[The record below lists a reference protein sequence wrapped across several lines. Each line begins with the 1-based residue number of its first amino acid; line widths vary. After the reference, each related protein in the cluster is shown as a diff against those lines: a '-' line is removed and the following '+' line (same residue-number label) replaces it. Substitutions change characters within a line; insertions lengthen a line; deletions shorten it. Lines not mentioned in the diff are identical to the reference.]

1 MADNYLSKI
10 GLEVEGVEVNAYIKD
25 ASARGLIAQEIADRS
40 ALIKTDGSGNT
51 IITTEKKITESAHDK
66 ETTITGTNS
75 THVDGANTVN
85 VGGAHTEVYG
95 STYDKTVTGKN
106 TVHYKGESEEIHKQ
120 PAKITAPDLTL
131 DIKNGLT
138 YSKPIVLNE
147 FFNYVNAKSLTGE
160 IYKILTAGTN
170 IADIGTGGG
179 DVTLDML
186 ATVEENLKALIPSFS
201 PANFIIDANLPYS
214 QAVSHNTVVNM
225 GYVDIPA
232 NCLYISSAIAECEIT
247 ETYTQGAYL
256 ELEAG
261 PNATD
266 MSQAKQ
272 RYSSNFYSPGIGS
285 RQYVTLN
292 NLQVYWSESG
302 VRLNY
307 LFRSNV
313 NCTVW
318 PVLQAIVIPFTGSK
332 TLPSISDTFQQYV
345 NARIATINAYL
356 NNSCDSFVG
365 IGDTHQNN
373 NYYSETM
380 IKNIIAKTGITKV
393 IHGGDILQAVK
404 ENKTAA
410 INEINSVLKRYQYDG
425 AVTYPLVGNHDYN
438 TGGGSITGNYKL
450 TDTEIDNV
458 FSNNSPS
465 FITKGNT
472 YYYYDNTKF
481 KTRYIFLNTGIE
493 GKLDETQL
501 SWFTR
506 AKDVSDGWRIMIFS
520 HIAIERAGKATST
533 SAINQYPC
541 VAQVTTA
548 LGNKASSVIAW
559 VCWHAHND
567 GNIVVNGVRI
577 ICLTCDVHGIDAT
590 SYSVQD
596 RTEGTINEQSF
607 NVLVID
613 HKNSKL
619 KIFRF
624 GAGWTNTI
632 GGDYSANDQE
642 FSF

>member
-1 MADNYLSKI
+1 MAENYVSSF
-10 GLEVEGVEVNAYIKD
+10 EVIAEGVPIEAVIKD
-25 ASARGLIAQEIADRS
+25 SGARSLVAQEIADRS
-40 ALIKTDGSGNT
+40 ALIKTDSSGNT
-51 IITTEKKITESAHDK
+51 LIITKKKITESAHDK
-66 ETTITGTNS
+66 ETTITNTNS
-75 THVDGANTVN
+75 MHVDGANTVN
-85 VGGAHTEVYG
+85 VGGSHTEVYG
-95 STYDKTVTGKN
+95 STYGKTVTGKN
-106 TVHYKGESEEIHKQ
+106 TVHYDGGSEEIHKQ

-138 YSKPIVLNE
+138 YSNPIPLNE
-147 FFNYVNAKSLTGE
+147 FFNYVNAKSITGD

-170 IADIGTGGG
+170 IGDIGTGGG

-201 PANFIIDANLPYS
+201 SANYLEANVPYS
-214 QAVSHNTVVNM
+214 QAVSPNAVTNM
-225 GYVDIPA
+225 GYIDIPA

-247 ETYTQGAYL
+247 GTYSTGAYL

-261 PNATD
+261 PNATA
-266 MSQAKQ
+266 MTQAKE
-272 RYSSNFYSPGIGS
+272 RYASNFYAPGIGS
-285 RQYVTLN
+285 KQYVTLN
-292 NLQVYWSESG
+292 NLQVYWSEEG

-307 LFRSNV
+307 LFRCNV
-313 NCTVW
+313 SCTVW
-318 PVLQAIVIPFTGSK
+318 PVLQAIVIPFSGSK
-332 TLPSISDTFQQYV
+332 TLPSISDTLQQYV
-345 NARIATINAYL
+345 NTRIATINAYL
-356 NNSCDSFVG
+356 NDSCDSFVG

-380 IKNIIAKTGITKV
+380 IKNIIAKTNIAKV
-393 IHGGDILQAVK
+393 IFGGDILQAVK
-404 ENKTAA
+404 DNKKSA
-410 INEINSVLKRYQYDG
+410 IDEINRVLKRYQYAG
-425 AVTYPLVGNHDYN
+425 AVMYPLVGNHDYN
-438 TGGGSITGNYKL
+438 TGGASLTGDYKL
-450 TDTEIDNV
+450 TEAEIDNV
-458 FSNNSPS
+458 FSSNSPS
-465 FITKGNT
+465 VITKGNS
-472 YYYYDNTKF
+472 YYFYDNTKF

-493 GKLDETQL
+493 GKIDDTQL

-506 AKDVSDGWRIMIFS
+506 AKDIDDGWKIMIFS

-533 SAINQYPC
+533 SSINQYPC

-567 GNIVVNGVRI
+567 GNTVVNGVKI

-619 KIFRF
+619 KIFRL

-632 GGDYSANDQE
+632 DGDYGANDQE